1 MMGTCTTMHWTRRHR
16 VLRIAWLLLLGCVVA
31 GSLVPSG
38 SAAKRAMDA
47 LRVSD
52 KLWHFLAYFVLMLLP
67 ALYERRLATA
77 LHAVGLASLSIL
89 LEFGQ
94 RLYSGRSF
102 DSGDV
107 AANVA
112 GVLSALAAATAV
124 LRLKLIQTKGA

>member
-1 MMGTCTTMHWTRRHR
+1 M
-16 VLRIAWLLLLGCVVA
+16 LGCMVA

-47 LRVSD
+47 LNVSD
-52 KLWHFLAYFVLMLLP
+52 KLWHFMAYSVLMLLP
-67 ALYERRLATA
+67 ALHERRLATA
-77 LHAVGLASLSIL
+77 LQAVGIVSLGLA

-94 RLYSGRSF
+94 RLFAGRSF

-112 GVLSALAAATAV
+112 GVLVGLLAGAW
-124 LRLKLIQTKGA
+124 LRLTGHLTMKGEGA